1 MIQVTRLN
9 GSRVEVN
16 ALLIEMVEA
25 TPDTVITLTT
35 GNKLVVRES
44 VQDVIGL
51 VTDYI
56 RLAGAFAMQ
65 ARSQGLEDTK

>member
-9 GSRVEVN
+9 GRTVVIN

-44 VQDVIGL
+44 VQDVIAL
-51 VTDYI
+51 VTEYI

>member
-9 GSRVEVN
+9 GSRVVVN

>member
-9 GSRVEVN
+9 GRKVVIN

-51 VTDYI
+51 VTEYI